1 MEDCEGKAVIVE
13 PPDKAA
19 DLSNGPA
26 HVVRRRPQWLRR
38 GKAPAWRRRGV
49 LFAGL
54 GILLVAVVI
63 LGITRSQSAPAAP
76 TATPATAPLIA
87 HGQIVPAQQARVGT
101 QAGGVLQRL
110 EATPGQTVNAQT
122 PLAWV
127 AGPTSTEV
135 VTAPFGGVITN
146 VLVHAGDTLM
156 PGAPIAVVA
165 DMHVLQVETSDVD
178 EFLVSHVAPGQQVQ
192 ISVDALD
199 NRALNGTVTSVAL
212 LPQTGASGG
221 PAYPV
226 VISIGGL
233 PTDVRPGM
241 SVRVTFPDQA
251 APQ

>member
-1 MEDCEGKAVIVE
+1 MEDCEGKTVIVE
-13 PPDKAA
+13 PPGKAA
-19 DLSNGPA
+19 ELSNGPA
-26 HVVRRRPQWLRR
+26 HVARRRP
-38 GKAPAWRRRGV
+38 PAWRRRGV

-54 GILLVAVVI
+54 GVLLVAVVI
-63 LGITRSQSAPAAP
+63 LGVTRSQSAPP
-76 TATPATAPLIA
+76 TPAGSLATAPLIA
-87 HGQIVPAQQARVGT
+87 HGQIVPARQARVGT

-127 AGPTSTEV
+127 AGPSSTEV
-135 VTAPFGGVITN
+135 VAAPFGGVITN

-165 DMHVLQVETSDVD
+165 DLHVLQVETSDVD

-199 NRALNGTVTSVAL
+199 NRGMNGTVSSVAL

-233 PTDVRPGM
+233 PSDVRPGM
-241 SVRVTFPDQA
+241 SVRVTFPDQPA
-251 APQ
+251 AQ

>member
-1 MEDCEGKAVIVE
+1 MIVE
-13 PPDKAA
+13 PPGKASP
-19 DLSNGPA
+19 LSDGPA
-26 HVVRRRPQWLRR
+26 SPIVRRRP
-38 GKAPAWRRRGV
+38 PAWRRRGF

-54 GILLVAVVI
+54 GVLLVAAVI
-63 LGITRSQSAPAAP
+63 LAVTQSRSAPPAP
-76 TATPATAPLIA
+76 TAAPATAPLIA

-110 EATPGQTVNAQT
+110 DATPGQVVNAQT

-127 AGPTSTEV
+127 AGPASTEV
-135 VTAPFGGVITN
+135 VTAPFGGVVTN

-165 DMHVLQVETSDVD
+165 DLHLLQVETSDVD
-178 EFLVSHVAPGQQVQ
+178 EFLVSRVAPGQQVQ

-199 NRALNGTVTSVAL
+199 NRTMSGTVTSVAL

-233 PTDVRPGM
+233 PPDVRPGM
-241 SVRVTFPDQA
+241 SVRVTFPDQR
-251 APQ
+251 